1 MDHLTN
7 SILTAA
13 GTIAVGTS
21 TYVLGKAP
29 SDANGGG
36 VRITELLAVS
46 TGTLAAG
53 SAWNVTFVTQSSAN
67 VVNGTIGATTAG
79 ELWGAGTAKSI
90 TVSDGWVDGGEYIAA
105 VVAGTAVNATS
116 HNLSIGFNAVMGR

>member
-46 TGTLAAG
+46 TGALAAG
-53 SAWNVTFVTQSSAN
+53 SAWNVTFVTQTSAN

-79 ELWGAGTAKSI
+79 ELWAAGTAKSI

-116 HNLSIGFNAVMGR
+116 HNLSLGFNAVMGR